1 MTDPRSAAQTAIA
14 QAGFTAATERNAM
27 RLLARASDE
36 NGHILTDWATLCDL
50 FGCSQAVVR
59 RHLGYIAATGIIH
72 YSTNMWVYINFLAWQ
87 PSTEST
93 KIVYSVD
100 EKRAWARDEETE
112 PAEIV
117 HSVDENQTPDA
128 ETPDADRPLSVRKTR
143 VGARKTYTEWTI
155 GGDNRGGMNE
165 RDHSSP
171 LPGEIFIQS
180 IPEAEQK
187 MTVAILTDPAIRLGA
202 WKARQIAQIHP
213 FATVRAY
220 CCDFIEQGKRPLD
233 DAGLIDWWLK
243 NEPVPPV
250 VVNELYRCHRTPDE
264 IAAEVEEQRQTED
277 QRIRWEAEDAAK
289 AAQAAS
295 EPAPQPQPAPA
306 QTEPRQKPVD
316 VWGQV
321 LARLAATLPAATFD
335 QWVRATSLVG
345 VEDGLYTVGTPDAL
359 AREWLHN
366 RLNQAVQRALSG
378 VVGRS
383 VTVQFV
389 VKPTGGETADVREN

>member
-14 QAGFTAATERNAM
+14 QAGFSAATERNAM

-87 PSTEST
+87 PSTQST
-93 KIVYSVD
+93 KIVHSVD

-264 IAAEVEEQRQTED
+264 IAADEAQRLADD
-277 QRIRWEAEDAAK
+277 QRYEQAVAEISQIGTSSDHLPAVDTQFDTPAPVKIRRVEPVEIWK
-289 AAQAAS
+289 AALSDLAS
-295 EPAPQPQPAPA
+295 TLPA
-306 QTEPRQKPVD
+306 QTFE
-316 VWGQV
+316 
-321 LARLAATLPAATFD
+321 T
-335 QWVRATSLVG
+335 WVRDTNVLSCADGEFVIG
-345 VEDGLYTVGTPDAL
+345 VPHAQ
-359 AREWLHN
+359 ARDWLHN
-366 RLNQAVQRALSG
+366 RLRPQIRRTLGRLTQRSTDVSFAVRPRNG
-378 VVGRS
+378 
-383 VTVQFV
+383 
-389 VKPTGGETADVREN
+389 D